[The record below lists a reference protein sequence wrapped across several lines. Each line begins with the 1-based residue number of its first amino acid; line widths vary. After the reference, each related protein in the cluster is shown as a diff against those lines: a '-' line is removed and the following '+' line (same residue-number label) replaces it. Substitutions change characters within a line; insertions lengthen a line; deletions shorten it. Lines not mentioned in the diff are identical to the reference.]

1 MPLTPQPFVEHPNLR
16 VPISLI
22 VDDPAPC
29 INPLW
34 YFRHQVDGQS
44 EPVYPRTIP
53 LSFMDSW
60 CQFVSDSGVRGDFT
74 ILPYPAGL
82 GRIDQGLEGFDTEEV
97 RAWLRLA
104 REAVT
109 SQFDIHCE
117 ILTHTRA
124 LDLPTGRLLPQSEH
138 EWTDVQ
144 NQETLTDYFAAAM
157 QILGDA
163 GVPNHGLTQPCFYR
177 ADEAVY
183 ARALLAAEKR
193 VNGRRVTHNFLH
205 MDSVAPIV
213 PPRVTFLDEAAGE
226 AVVSVW
232 TGTDDEVWNTQ
243 EPGSLEQTQSPETLA
258 DRLITADGLGGRLAA
273 LKRGGGP
280 LVFVTHWQS
289 LFSSGAGLGLRV
301 HQEVAR
307 RVASLWGR
315 DVEWSKLS
323 DMSRRF
329 LAARTTQWE
338 VSATV
343 GAVELTV
350 SCPFDTDVLTLSVP
364 TPWPLYQS
372 PRVEVDGAPSAQA
385 ADAAHLQSGGWLM
398 RGSLVTVSLPLAANT
413 PARIVIR
420 AEGAPAPSPAA

>member
-16 VPISLI
+16 VPICLI

-34 YFRHQVDGQS
+34 YFRHQVDGQA

-53 LSFMDSW
+53 LSFMDLW
-60 CQFVSDSGVRGDFT
+60 CRWVSEAGVRGDFT

-82 GRIDQGLEGFDTEEV
+82 GRIDQGLDGYDTAEL

-104 REAVT
+104 REAVMP
-109 SQFDIHCE
+109 QFDIHCE

-124 LDLPTGRLLPQSEH
+124 LELATGRLLPQSEH
-138 EWTDVQ
+138 EWTDAQ
-144 NQETLTDYFAAAM
+144 GEEALIDYFAAAM
-157 QILGDA
+157 RILGEA
-163 GVPNHGLTQPCFYR
+163 GLPNHGLTQPCTYR
-177 ADEAVY
+177 GDEAVY
-183 ARALLAAEKR
+183 ARAVLAAEKR
-193 VNGRRVTHNFLH
+193 VNRRRVTHNFLH
-205 MDSVAPIV
+205 MDSVSPFV
-213 PPRVTFLDEAAGE
+213 PPRLTLLDEAAGE

-243 EPGSLEQTQSPETLA
+243 EPDAAERTQSPEILA
-258 DRLITADGLGGRLAA
+258 DRLLTADGQGGRLAA

-289 LFSSGAGLGLRV
+289 LYSSGTGLGLRV

-307 RVASLWGR
+307 RIASLWGGE
-315 DVEWSKLS
+315 VEWCKLS

-329 LAARTTQWE
+329 LAARTARWE
-338 VSATV
+338 TRAT
-343 GAVELTV
+343 ASEVELTV

-364 TPWPLYQS
+364 TPWPLFQS
-372 PRVEVDGAPSAQA
+372 PRVDMDGVPAAQA
-385 ADAAHLQSGGWLM
+385 VDVPHLQPGGWLM
-398 RGSLVTVSLPLAANT
+398 RGSLVTVSLPLIANT
-413 PARIVIR
+413 PVKITIR
-420 AEGAPAPSPAA
+420 AEDAPAPA

>member
-16 VPISLI
+16 VPLSLI

-34 YFRHQVDGQS
+34 YFRHQVDGQP

-53 LSFMDSW
+53 LSFMESW
-60 CQFVSDSGVRGDFT
+60 CRWVSESGVRGDFT

-82 GRIDQGLEGFDTEEV
+82 GRVDQRLDGYDREEV

-104 REAVT
+104 REAVMR
-109 SQFDIHCE
+109 QFDIHCE

-124 LDLPTGRLLPQSEH
+124 LDLKTRRLLPQSEH
-138 EWTDVQ
+138 EWMDVQ
-144 NQETLTDYFAAAM
+144 NEETLADYFAAAM
-157 QILGDA
+157 QILSEA
-163 GVPNHGLTQPCFYR
+163 GVPNHGLTQPCTYR
-177 ADEAVY
+177 GDEAAY
-183 ARALLAAEKR
+183 ARAVLAAEKQ

-205 MDSVAPIV
+205 VDSVAPIV
-213 PPRVTFLDEAAGE
+213 PPRITLLDEAAGE

-232 TGTDDEVWNTQ
+232 SGTDDEVWNTQ
-243 EPGSLEQTQSPETLA
+243 EPDSAEQAQDPDTLA
-258 DRLITADGLGGRLAA
+258 DRLLTADGQGGRLAA

-289 LFSSGAGLGLRV
+289 LYSSGSGLGLRV

-315 DVEWSKLS
+315 EVEWCKLS
-323 DMSRRF
+323 DMSCRF
-329 LAARTTQWE
+329 LAARTARRETR
-338 VSATV
+338 ATAD
-343 GAVELTV
+343 AVELTV

-364 TPWPLYQS
+364 TPWPLHQS
-372 PRVEVDGAPSAQA
+372 PRVAIDGVPMAQST
-385 ADAAHLQSGGWLM
+385 DAAHLEAGSWLM

-413 PARIVIR
+413 PTRITIR
-420 AEGAPAPSPAA
+420 AEGAPFP

>member
-1 MPLTPQPFVEHPNLR
+1 MPLTPQPFIEHPNLR

-34 YFRHQVDGQS
+34 YFRHQVDGQP

-60 CQFVSDSGVRGDFT
+60 CQWISDVGVRGDFT

-82 GRIDQGLEGFDTEEV
+82 GRVDRSLEGFDTGEL

-104 REAVT
+104 REAVAPK
-109 SQFDIHCE
+109 FDIHCE

-124 LDLPTGRLLPQSEH
+124 LDLPTGRLLPESEH
-138 EWTDVQ
+138 EWTEAQ
-144 NQETLTDYFAAAM
+144 GEEALADYFAAAM
-157 QILGDA
+157 QILGEA
-163 GVPNHGLTQPCFYR
+163 GVPNHGLTQPCTYR
-177 ADEAVY
+177 GDEAVY
-183 ARALLAAEKR
+183 ARAVLAAEKR

-205 MDSVAPIV
+205 VDSVSPVV
-213 PPRVTFLDEAAGE
+213 PPRITFLDEAAGE

-243 EPGSLEQTQSPETLA
+243 EPDSLERTQAAETLA
-258 DRLITADGLGGRLAA
+258 DRLLTADGLGGRLAD
-273 LKRGGGP
+273 LRRGGGP
-280 LVFVTHWQS
+280 LVLVTHWQS
-289 LFSSGAGLGLRV
+289 LYSSGTALGLRV

-307 RVASLWGR
+307 RVASLWGGE
-315 DVEWSKLS
+315 VEWSRLS

-329 LAARTTQWE
+329 LAARTARWQTQ
-338 VSATV
+338 ATAEALDV
-343 GAVELTV
+343 TI
-350 SCPFDTDVLTLSVP
+350 SCPFDTDVLTLSIP

-372 PRVEVDGAPSAQA
+372 PRVEIDGTPAAQA
-385 ADAAHLQSGGWLM
+385 ADAAHLQPGGWLM

-413 PARIVIR
+413 PARIAVR
-420 AEGAPAPSPAA
+420 AEGAPTP

>member
-1 MPLTPQPFVEHPNLR
+1 MPLMPQPFVEHPNLR

-22 VDDPAPC
+22 VDDPAPY

-34 YFRHQVDGQS
+34 YFRHQVDGQA

-53 LSFMDSW
+53 LSFMESW
-60 CQFVSDSGVRGDFT
+60 CRWVGDSGIRGDFT

-82 GRIDQGLEGFDTEEV
+82 GRINQRLDGCDTGES

-104 REAVT
+104 REAVV

-124 LDLPTGRLLPQSEH
+124 LDLKTGRLLAQSEH
-138 EWTDVQ
+138 EWMEAQ
-144 NQETLTDYFAAAM
+144 GEESLTDYFAAAM
-157 QILGDA
+157 QILGEA
-163 GVPNHGLTQPCFYR
+163 GVPNHGLTQPCTYR
-177 ADEAVY
+177 GDEALY

-193 VNGRRVTHNFLH
+193 VNGRSVTHNFLH
-205 MDSVAPIV
+205 VDSVAPIV
-213 PPRVTFLDEAAGE
+213 PPRITLLDEAAGE

-232 TGTDDEVWNTQ
+232 SGTDDEVWNTQ
-243 EPGSLEQTQSPETLA
+243 EPDSAERTQSAEALA
-258 DRLITADGLGGRLAA
+258 DRLLTADGLGGRLAA
-273 LKRGGGP
+273 LKQGGGP
-280 LVFVTHWQS
+280 MVMVTHWQS
-289 LFSSGAGLGLRV
+289 LYSSGSGLGLRV

-315 DVEWSKLS
+315 KVEWCKLS
-323 DMSRRF
+323 EMSRRF
-329 LAARTTQWE
+329 LAARTARWQAR
-338 VSATV
+338 AT
-343 GAVELTV
+343 ANEVELTV

-372 PRVEVDGAPSAQA
+372 PRVDIDGVPAAQST
-385 ADAAHLQSGGWLM
+385 DAAHLEAGGWLV

-413 PARIVIR
+413 PTRITIR
-420 AEGAPAPSPAA
+420 AEGAPAPAA

>member
-1 MPLTPQPFVEHPNLR
+1 MSLTPQPFVEHPNLR

-34 YFRHQVDGQS
+34 YFRHQVDGQA

-60 CQFVSDSGVRGDFT
+60 CRFVSDSGVRGDFT

-82 GRIDQGLEGFDTEEV
+82 GRIDQQLDGYDTGEL

-104 REAVT
+104 REAVMP
-109 SQFDIHCE
+109 QFDIHCE

-124 LDLPTGRLLPQSEH
+124 LDLATGRLLPQSEH
-138 EWTDVQ
+138 GWTDAQ
-144 NQETLTDYFAAAM
+144 GEEALTDYFAAAM
-157 QILGDA
+157 RMLGEA
-163 GVPNHGLTQPCFYR
+163 GVPNHGLTQPCTYR
-177 ADEAVY
+177 GDEAVY
-183 ARALLAAEKR
+183 ARAVLAAEKR

-205 MDSVAPIV
+205 VDSTAPLV
-213 PPRVTFLDEAAGE
+213 PPRLTFLDEAAGE

-232 TGTDDEVWNTQ
+232 SGTDDEVWNTQ
-243 EPGSLEQTQSPETLA
+243 EPDALERTQSAESLA
-258 DRLITADGLGGRLAA
+258 DRLLTTDGQGGRLAA

-280 LVFVTHWQS
+280 IVFVTHWQS
-289 LFSSGAGLGLRV
+289 LYSSGTGLGLRV

-307 RVASLWGR
+307 RVASLWDGE
-315 DVEWSKLS
+315 VEWCKLS

-329 LAARTTQWE
+329 LAAQTARWE
-338 VSATV
+338 ARAT
-343 GAVELTV
+343 ANEIELTV
-350 SCPFDTDVLTLSVP
+350 SCPFDTDVLTLSIP

-372 PRVEVDGAPSAQA
+372 PRVEIDGISVAQA
-385 ADAAHLQSGGWLM
+385 SDASRLAAGGWLM

-420 AEGAPAPSPAA
+420 AEGAPK